1 MQYQIRDPEEG
12 LPECLETIIET
23 GRLPNPVVKKQ
34 SKITSSFEG

>member
-1 MQYQIRDPEEG
+1 MQYQIRDSEG
-12 LPECLETIIET
+12 FARMLETIIET